1 MSGALNGLKPDHSSS
16 WPAAVLQWHSAHSV
30 SGPTSSVSAHHH
42 DKMASGSFP
51 TTTLVIIYIIGFII
65 AARIIFGQVYP
76 GDGKTA
82 NWDLPWVP
90 AVTRRDAAAMPFFPV
105 FLLLPAILW
114 PLVVAGFVLVLAV
127 SGLCVTLGSATSCC
141 GIPLPRK
148 KEAESG
154 GSSETAPDLEMG
166 AVAVGEDGGAPGGG
180 GEDVGSDRTSEL
192 SSASA
197 ESERP
202 PPYASVAP
210 DEDGEGET
218 DGLLAKGTI

>member
-1 MSGALNGLKPDHSSS
+1 MSGALNGFKFDRSSS
-16 WPAAVLQWHSAHSV
+16 WTAEVHSDG
-30 SGPTSSVSAHHH
+30 GPPSSISFQI
-42 DKMASGSFP
+42 DDMASGGFP
-51 TTTLVIIYIIGFII
+51 TTPVVVVYIIGFVI
-65 AARIIFGQVYP
+65 AAWIILCQVFP

-114 PLVVAGFVLVLAV
+114 PLVVAFFVLVLIV
-127 SGLCVTLGSATSCC
+127 SGLWLTLGSATSCC
-141 GIPLPRK
+141 GIPLPNK
-148 KEAESG
+148 KQAEA
-154 GSSETAPDLEMG
+154 SETEAVPDLEMG
-166 AVAVGEDGGAPGGG
+166 AVAGGEGGDAPGGG
-180 GEDVGSDRTSEL
+180 GESGSNRASEL
-192 SSASA
+192 SSAST

>member
-1 MSGALNGLKPDHSSS
+1 
-16 WPAAVLQWHSAHSV
+16 
-30 SGPTSSVSAHHH
+30 
-42 DKMASGSFP
+42 MASGSFP

-114 PLVVAGFVLVLAV
+114 PLVVAGFVLVLVV

-154 GSSETAPDLEMG
+154 GDSSETAPDLEMG
-166 AVAVGEDGGAPGGG
+166 TVAGGEDGGAPGGG
-180 GEDVGSDRTSEL
+180 EEVVSDRASEL

-210 DEDGEGET
+210 DDDGEGET

>member
-1 MSGALNGLKPDHSSS
+1 
-16 WPAAVLQWHSAHSV
+16 
-30 SGPTSSVSAHHH
+30 
-42 DKMASGSFP
+42 MASGSFP
-51 TTTLVIIYIIGFII
+51 TTTLVIVYIIGFII

-114 PLVVAGFVLVLAV
+114 PLVVAGFVLVLVV

-154 GSSETAPDLEMG
+154 GSSDTAPDLEMG
-166 AVAVGEDGGAPGGG
+166 AVAGGEEGGAPGGG
-180 GEDVGSDRTSEL
+180 EEVVSDRASEL